1 MAASKSN
8 SETQNGSD
16 KKRIK
21 FDEEIF
27 RDVDEFPVNFSGFPH
42 IGERIFGYL
51 DFKDFNSCRTVCK
64 GWFNLLYGNRSSW
77 IKLLEKEKVSK
88 IRLSSEDLDSDVF
101 SDSDDNFDN
110 DELWQIHLDQE
121 HKNNGIFVS
130 RRGRRHED
138 WSDDE
143 TDNMQG

>member
-1 MAASKSN
+1 MAASTSN

-27 RDVDEFPVNFSGFPH
+27 RDVDEFPVNFSGVPH
-42 IGERIFGYL
+42 IGEKSFGYL

-77 IKLLEKEKVSK
+77 IKLLEKEKVREIKLWFWFLTEEIQYHDGLRS
-88 IRLSSEDLDSDVF
+88 R
-101 SDSDDNFDN
+101 
-110 DELWQIHLDQE
+110 ELGQAPILLCVP
-121 HKNNGIFVS
+121 NS
-130 RRGRRHED
+130 
-138 WSDDE
+138 
-143 TDNMQG
+143 